1 MVAPSFRR
9 HRPER
14 QHVADERQIAGRR
27 GLKGGY
33 ELSGAE
39 HPHMAAPAG
48 DRKRLLQIV
57 TRKDVVVVDED
68 EQRCPGLADGAQAR
82 GGQPELFLVDV
93 TTARVPAEIPDVGSL
108 DALST
113 RRSSQERGQSVCP
126 FNASRTR

>member
-1 MVAPSFRR
+1 
-9 HRPER
+9 
-14 QHVADERQIAGRR
+14 
-27 GLKGGY
+27 
-33 ELSGAE
+33 
-39 HPHMAAPAG
+39 MAAPAG

-68 EQRCPGLADGAQAR
+68 EQRCPGLADCAQAR
-82 GGQPELFLVDV
+82 GGQPRSQ
-93 TTARVPAEIPDVGSL
+93 TSASGSL